1 MEIAISI
8 AALIVGC
15 IIGWLAQKSRQQAL
29 ITKNEMLTK
38 QADETKDE
46 AQRQL
51 AAVKE
56 EAERRLESAKAE
68 AQQNM
73 NNAKAEA
80 QQQLD
85 IAKREASERLEA
97 TKAEAQQQLEAT
109 KKEASEQLAKTKAEA
124 QQQLEATKKEA
135 SEQLAKTKAEAQ
147 QQLETLK
154 KEASEQL
161 ARTKAEAQQQ
171 LEATKKEASEQLAR
185 TKAEA
190 QQQLEAVKKEASEQL
205 EATKKE
211 ASDLLAKTK
220 AEAEA
225 QQQKALAEKDAAWND
240 IMKGQEQRFNET
252 MARMSEQMKNA
263 TADMLKDR
271 QKEFADS
278 SNQQLGQIVNPLRET
293 IDKMKQTMADT
304 TLKQTEMSSVLKDN
318 IERSMQQAMA
328 AKKSAEE
335 LANALKHGSK
345 VQGDWGEAVLDELLT
360 SQGLVRGIH
369 YDTQAVIRDA
379 QGNTVHTDDGA
390 TLRPDVILHLDQR
403 REVIIDSKVSLTA
416 FLDYAN
422 ADNEADRQRFLKTH
436 IDSLQKHVKELST
449 KDYSAYVQPPKVRMD
464 YVIMFVPHTGALWT
478 ALNAQPDLWRKAM
491 EQNVFIADEQ
501 TLFAALRI
509 ISLTWTQIRQAENH
523 EQVYRLANEMLDR
536 VGQFMKKYTAI
547 GKALKTATTAYDD
560 AERKLQPSGQSIL
573 QTCAKLQ
580 KLGAKQSDKNPLP
593 QLIDIDEVAAL
604 TPPAEDKDDN

>member
-38 QADETKDE
+38 QADDTKDE
-46 AQRQL
+46 SQRQL

-97 TKAEAQQQLEAT
+97 TKAEAQQQLEAV
-109 KKEASEQLAKTKAEA
+109 KKEASE
-124 QQQLEATKKEA
+124 QLEATKKEA

-147 QQLETLK
+147 QQLE
-154 KEASEQL
+154 
-161 ARTKAEAQQQ
+161 
-171 LEATKKEASEQLAR
+171 
-185 TKAEA
+185 
-190 QQQLEAVKKEASEQL
+190 AVKKEANEQL

-211 ASDLLAKTK
+211 AGDLLAKTK

-225 QQQKALAEKDAAWND
+225 HQQKALAEKDAAWND

-604 TPPAEDKDDN
+604 APPADDQDDN

>member
-109 KKEASEQLAKTKAEA
+109 KKEAREQLARTKAEA

-147 QQLETLK
+147 QQLETL
-154 KEASEQL
+154 
-161 ARTKAEAQQQ
+161 
-171 LEATKKEASEQLAR
+171 
-185 TKAEA
+185 
-190 QQQLEAVKKEASEQL
+190 KKEASEQL

-604 TPPAEDKDDN
+604 APPADDQDDN

>member
-85 IAKREASERLEA
+85 IAKREASERFETTKAEAQQQLEA
-97 TKAEAQQQLEAT
+97 TKKEASEQLARTKAEAQQQLEAT

-124 QQQLEATKKEA
+124 QQQLEA
-135 SEQLAKTKAEAQ
+135 
-147 QQLETLK
+147 LK
-154 KEASEQL
+154 N
-161 ARTKAEAQQQ
+161 
-171 LEATKKEASEQLAR
+171 
-185 TKAEA
+185 
-190 QQQLEAVKKEASEQL
+190 EASEQL

-536 VGQFMKKYTAI
+536 VGQFMKKFTAI
-547 GKALKTATTAYDD
+547 DRALKSATAAYDD
-560 AERKLQPSGQSIL
+560 ANRKLQPSGQSIL

-593 QLIDIDEVAAL
+593 QLIDIDDIAVIA
-604 TPPAEDKDDN
+604 PPAEDNEEGKI

>member
-85 IAKREASERLEA
+85 IAKREASERLET

-109 KKEASEQLAKTKAEA
+109 KKEASDLLAK
-124 QQQLEATKKEA
+124 
-135 SEQLAKTKAEAQ
+135 
-147 QQLETLK
+147 
-154 KEASEQL
+154 
-161 ARTKAEAQQQ
+161 
-171 LEATKKEASEQLAR
+171 

-211 ASDLLAKTK
+211 AGDLLAKTK

-449 KDYSAYVQPPKVRMD
+449 KDYSAYVQSPKVRMD

-523 EQVYRLANEMLDR
+523 KQVYRLANEMLDR
-536 VGQFMKKYTAI
+536 VGQFMKKYAAI

-604 TPPAEDKDDN
+604 APPAEDQDDN

>member
-80 QQQLD
+80 QQRLD

-124 QQQLEATKKEA
+124 QQQLEAG
-135 SEQLAKTKAEAQ
+135 
-147 QQLETLK
+147 
-154 KEASEQL
+154 
-161 ARTKAEAQQQ
+161 
-171 LEATKKEASEQLAR
+171 
-185 TKAEA
+185 
-190 QQQLEAVKKEASEQL
+190 KKEASEQL

-379 QGNTVHTDDGA
+379 QGNTVYTDDGA

-449 KDYSAYVQPPKVRMD
+449 KDYSAYVQSPKVRMD

-604 TPPAEDKDDN
+604 APPADDQDDN

>member
-109 KKEASEQLAKTKAEA
+109 KKEASE
-124 QQQLEATKKEA
+124 
-135 SEQLAKTKAEAQ
+135 
-147 QQLETLK
+147 
-154 KEASEQL
+154 
-161 ARTKAEAQQQ
+161 Q

-604 TPPAEDKDDN
+604 APPADDQDDN

>member
-29 ITKNEMLTK
+29 ITQNEMLAK

-85 IAKREASERLEA
+85 IAKREASERLDS
-97 TKAEAQQQLEAT
+97 TKAEAKQQLET
-109 KKEASEQLAKTKAEA
+109 LKKEASE
-124 QQQLEATKKEA
+124 QLEATKKEA

-147 QQLETLK
+147 QQLET
-154 KEASEQL
+154 
-161 ARTKAEAQQQ
+161 
-171 LEATKKEASEQLAR
+171 
-185 TKAEA
+185 
-190 QQQLEAVKKEASEQL
+190 
-205 EATKKE
+205 TKKE

-240 IMKGQEQRFNET
+240 IMRGQEQRFNET
-252 MARMSEQMKNA
+252 MTRMSEQMKNA

-604 TPPAEDKDDN
+604 AQPAEDQDNN

>member
-109 KKEASEQLAKTKAEA
+109 KKEASDLLAK
-124 QQQLEATKKEA
+124 
-135 SEQLAKTKAEAQ
+135 
-147 QQLETLK
+147 
-154 KEASEQL
+154 
-161 ARTKAEAQQQ
+161 
-171 LEATKKEASEQLAR
+171 

-211 ASDLLAKTK
+211 AGDLLAKTK

-536 VGQFMKKYTAI
+536 VGQFMKKYAAI

-604 TPPAEDKDDN
+604 APPADDQDDN

>member
-1 MEIAISI
+1 MEIAINI
-8 AALIVGC
+8 VALIVGC

-51 AAVKE
+51 AVVKE
-56 EAERRLESAKAE
+56 EAELRLESTKAE

-97 TKAEAQQQLEAT
+97 TKAEAQQQLET
-109 KKEASEQLAKTKAEA
+109 LKKEASE
-124 QQQLEATKKEA
+124 QLEATKKEA

-147 QQLETLK
+147 QQLE
-154 KEASEQL
+154 
-161 ARTKAEAQQQ
+161 
-171 LEATKKEASEQLAR
+171 
-185 TKAEA
+185 
-190 QQQLEAVKKEASEQL
+190 AVKKEASEQL
-205 EATKKE
+205 ETTKKE
-211 ASDLLAKTK
+211 AGDLLAKTK

-369 YDTQAVIRDA
+369 YDTQTVIRDA

-547 GKALKTATTAYDD
+547 GKALKSATTAYDD

-580 KLGAKQSDKNPLP
+580 KLGVKQSDKNPLP

-604 TPPAEDKDDN
+604 APPAEDQDDN

>member
-124 QQQLEATKKEA
+124 QQQLE
-135 SEQLAKTKAEAQ
+135 
-147 QQLETLK
+147 TL
-154 KEASEQL
+154 
-161 ARTKAEAQQQ
+161 
-171 LEATKKEASEQLAR
+171 
-185 TKAEA
+185 
-190 QQQLEAVKKEASEQL
+190 KKEASEQL

-211 ASDLLAKTK
+211 ACDLLAKTK

-604 TPPAEDKDDN
+604 APPADDQDDN

>member
-38 QADETKDE
+38 QADNTKDE

-80 QQQLD
+80 QQQLE

-124 QQQLEATKKEA
+124 QQQLEALKKEASEQLEATKKEA

-147 QQLETLK
+147 QQLE
-154 KEASEQL
+154 
-161 ARTKAEAQQQ
+161 
-171 LEATKKEASEQLAR
+171 
-185 TKAEA
+185 
-190 QQQLEAVKKEASEQL
+190 AV
-205 EATKKE
+205 KKE

-604 TPPAEDKDDN
+604 APPADDQDDN

>member
-124 QQQLEATKKEA
+124 QQQLE
-135 SEQLAKTKAEAQ
+135 
-147 QQLETLK
+147 TL
-154 KEASEQL
+154 
-161 ARTKAEAQQQ
+161 
-171 LEATKKEASEQLAR
+171 KKEASEQLAR

-211 ASDLLAKTK
+211 AGDLLAKTK

-573 QTCAKLQ
+573 QTCAKLK

-604 TPPAEDKDDN
+604 APPADDQDDN

>member
-29 ITKNEMLTK
+29 ITQNEMLAK
-38 QADETKDE
+38 QADEIKNE
-46 AQRQL
+46 AQRQM

-85 IAKREASERLEA
+85 ITKREANERLDA
-97 TKAEAQQQLEAT
+97 TKAEAQQQLET
-109 KKEASEQLAKTKAEA
+109 LKKEASK
-124 QQQLEATKKEA
+124 QLEATKKEA

-147 QQLETLK
+147 QQLET
-154 KEASEQL
+154 
-161 ARTKAEAQQQ
+161 
-171 LEATKKEASEQLAR
+171 
-185 TKAEA
+185 
-190 QQQLEAVKKEASEQL
+190 
-205 EATKKE
+205 TKKE

-240 IMKGQEQRFNET
+240 IMKVQEQRFNET
-252 MARMSEQMKNA
+252 MTRMSEQMKNA

-278 SNQQLGQIVNPLRET
+278 SYQQLGQIVNPLRET

-604 TPPAEDKDDN
+604 AQPAEDQDNN

>member
-97 TKAEAQQQLEAT
+97 TKAEAQKQLEAT
-109 KKEASEQLAKTKAEA
+109 KKEASE
-124 QQQLEATKKEA
+124 
-135 SEQLAKTKAEAQ
+135 
-147 QQLETLK
+147 
-154 KEASEQL
+154 
-161 ARTKAEAQQQ
+161 Q

-205 EATKKE
+205 ETTKKE
-211 ASDLLAKTK
+211 TGDLLAKTK
-220 AEAEA
+220 AEADA

-604 TPPAEDKDDN
+604 APPADDQDDN

>member
-1 MEIAISI
+1 MEIAINI
-8 AALIVGC
+8 VALIVGC

-51 AAVKE
+51 AVVKE
-56 EAERRLESAKAE
+56 EAELRLESTKAE

-97 TKAEAQQQLEAT
+97 TKAEAQQQLET
-109 KKEASEQLAKTKAEA
+109 LKKEASE
-124 QQQLEATKKEA
+124 QLEATKKEA
-135 SEQLAKTKAEAQ
+135 SEQLAK
-147 QQLETLK
+147 
-154 KEASEQL
+154 
-161 ARTKAEAQQQ
+161 
-171 LEATKKEASEQLAR
+171 

-211 ASDLLAKTK
+211 AGDLLAKTK

-604 TPPAEDKDDN
+604 VPPADDQDDN

>member
-80 QQQLD
+80 QQQLE

-109 KKEASEQLAKTKAEA
+109 KKEASEQLEATKKEA
-124 QQQLEATKKEA
+124 SEQLEATKKEA

-147 QQLETLK
+147 QQLE
-154 KEASEQL
+154 
-161 ARTKAEAQQQ
+161 
-171 LEATKKEASEQLAR
+171 
-185 TKAEA
+185 
-190 QQQLEAVKKEASEQL
+190 AVKKEASEQ
-205 EATKKE
+205 
-211 ASDLLAKTK
+211 LAKTK

-304 TLKQTEMSSVLKDN
+304 MLKQTEMSSVLKDN

-604 TPPAEDKDDN
+604 APPAEGQDDN